1 VALFASL
8 EALGAERRK
17 IRWVASVYIDSQ
29 GVRLR
34 HPESVACGKDYFV
47 VADTGNSRLL
57 RYAYRNEIATAEAEF
72 PLPQSSPVMVQVNSK
87 GDLYFLDS
95 REPRIEVVNAA
106 GEKLGELSLS
116 GLPSKKRLIPR
127 SFRIDRNDNIYILDI
142 FSERVL
148 VLDPNGAYSRHLELP
163 EEYGF
168 FSDLTVDAQGTILL
182 LDSVDATVY
191 SAGPAAEAFSPLGE
205 SLREYMNF
213 PTSLATDD
221 QGTLYLVDQYGSG
234 LAVVARDGS
243 FLGRALGTGWI
254 ESRLYYPSQICIGP
268 DGTLLIADR
277 SNSRVQ
283 LFSLIED

>member
-191 SAGPAAEAFSPLGE
+191 SAGPDELGDGRSGNPLSGRPV
-205 SLREYMNF
+205 RERPRGGRPRRF
-213 PTSLATDD
+213 LF
-221 QGTLYLVDQYGSG
+221 GSG
-234 LAVVARDGS
+234 TRDGMDREPSVLPLSDLHRPGRNPVDCRPQQQSRSALQLDRGLTVESRSSVRRDAEPAVV
-243 FLGRALGTGWI
+243 
-254 ESRLYYPSQICIGP
+254 
-268 DGTLLIADR
+268 
-277 SNSRVQ
+277 
-283 LFSLIED
+283 